1 MADLKEVK
9 SRIRIK
15 RGPKTK
21 MSGVTLPKGT
31 PFYNETDNTLLI
43 SDGVTELDK
52 HPIITTDGIHTNNW
66 TITEDTNK
74 ELVITPKGSTD
85 SIVIAKTESGS
96 VHKKTTITPNYIK
109 SDNLKLKHG
118 DLTSLSDRSIQY
130 GVSDIVTKI
139 LIFDASLI
147 GKSTGGI
154 VVESTGR
161 SYVKIP
167 HTTSTSGSLKINI
180 RELNIPLLK
189 PTMKLQFN
197 FSWRNT
203 NNVRNESSI
212 QVVLETNG
220 KFATISN
227 NSIIDSEGTM
237 LFKNITSALC
247 IYWDNNSTYDAS
259 TVSNLSMA
267 WFDAADVTYTN
278 SVSQPSVNIHT
289 EDGDYYPYLE
299 SIYLLNN

>member
-52 HPIITTDGIHTNNW
+52 HPIITTNSIHTDNW
-66 TITEDTNK
+66 TIIEDTNK

-85 SIVIAKTESGS
+85 SILIAKTESSS
-96 VHKKTTITPNYIK
+96 VHKKTTITPDYIK
-109 SDNLKLKHG
+109 SDNLRLKYG
-118 DLTSLSDRSIQY
+118 DLTSVTDRSIRY

-139 LIFDASLI
+139 LIFDATLI
-147 GKSTGGI
+147 GKSTGGT

-167 HTTSTSGSLKINI
+167 HTTSGGLKINI

-212 QVVLETNG
+212 QVVLESNG
-220 KFATISN
+220 KFATIFN

-237 LFKNITSALC
+237 SLKNITSALL
-247 IYWDNNSTYDAS
+247 IYWDNGSTYDAS

-267 WFDAADVTYTN
+267 WFYAADVTYTN
-278 SVSQPSVNIHT
+278 NVSQPSVNIYT